1 MDFSAANT
9 SLWGMVI
16 QFGIIAAILLLAN
29 FLRRQVPFVRKTLMP
44 TAVLGG
50 FLLLILRLIFPNLIN
65 TDVLEMITYH
75 GIGLGFIALSLRVP
89 EKSVQTDK
97 GNLTGPKTGALIVS
111 CYLMQ
116 GILGMVISLGLA
128 YTFMPGLFKAAGLLL
143 PMGYGQGPGQANNV
157 GTTYQNLGFVGGQSF
172 GLSIAAAGFLSA
184 CVVGVIYLNVMQRK
198 GKLKITDVD
207 EQQSGSVTVET
218 FQDKGEI
225 PISESVDRLSVQ
237 IALVVVVYL
246 LTYLLIWGITSGVA
260 TLSEGLS
267 NMVSSLLWGFNFIF
281 GSVLAMLA
289 RVLFKNL
296 RKANVM
302 KRQYQ
307 NNYLLS
313 RISGFAFDLMII
325 AGVGTINI
333 SDIKELWLPFV
344 LMAVTGAIFT
354 LVWLQWLCKK
364 VYPGYYQ
371 EGLLSMYGMMTGTI
385 GSGVLLLREV
395 DPYFKTPAANNLV
408 TGSSVAV
415 IFGAPMLAL
424 IGIAPSQPW
433 LTVALMAIYLVGLV
447 IFMLKAKG
455 GKDKKGKTQKAAEQS
470 K

>member
-16 QFGIIAAILLLAN
+16 QFGVIAAILLLAN

-50 FLLLILRLIFPNLIN
+50 FLLLILRLIFPNLVN
-65 TDVLEMITYH
+65 PEVLEMITYH

-89 EKSVQTDK
+89 DKSVQTDK

-111 CYLMQ
+111 CYLIQ
-116 GILGMVISLGLA
+116 GILGMAISLGLA

-198 GKLKITDVD
+198 GKLKVTDVD

-218 FQDKGEI
+218 FQDEGEI

-246 LTYLLIWGITSGVA
+246 LTYLVIWGITSGVA
-260 TLSEGLS
+260 ALSEGLS
-267 NMVSSLLWGFNFIF
+267 NTVSSLLWGFNFIF
-281 GSVLAMLA
+281 GSVLAMLL
-289 RVLFKNL
+289 RSLFKGL

-325 AGVGTINI
+325 AGVGSIDISNI
-333 SDIKELWLPFV
+333 KDLWLPFL
-344 LMAVTGAIFT
+344 LMAVVGAVAT
-354 LVWLQWLCKK
+354 LIWLQWLCKK
-364 VYPGYYQ
+364 IYPSYYH
-371 EGLLSMYGMMTGTI
+371 EGVLSMYGMMTGTI
-385 GSGVLLLREV
+385 SSGVLLLREV

-408 TGSSVAV
+408 TGTSVAV

-424 IGIAPSQPW
+424 IGIAPAQPW
-433 LTVALMAIYLVGLV
+433 LVVGLMAIYLAALLV
-447 IFMLKAKG
+447 FILRTKG
-455 GKDKKGKTQKAAEQS
+455 GKNKKGKTQKVAKQS

>member
-9 SLWGMVI
+9 GLWGFVI
-16 QFGIIAAILLLAN
+16 QFGIIAVILLLAN

-50 FLLLILRLIFPNLIN
+50 FLLLALRVIFPNVI
-65 TDVLEMITYH
+65 DSEVLEMITYH

-89 EKSVQTDK
+89 DKATQTNS
-97 GNLTGPKTGALIVS
+97 GRLTGPKTGALIVT
-111 CYLMQ
+111 CYLVQ
-116 GILGMVISLGLA
+116 GILGMVISLGFA
-128 YTFMPGLFKAAGLLL
+128 YTFMPNFFKAAGILL

-157 GTTYQNLGFVGGQSF
+157 GTTYQALGFAGGQSF

-198 GKLKITDVD
+198 GKLKVMDVD
-207 EQQSGSVTVET
+207 EQSGSVTVET
-218 FQDKGEI
+218 FQDEGEI
-225 PISESVDRLSVQ
+225 PISESVDKLSVQ
-237 IALVVVVYL
+237 IALVVAVYL
-246 LTYLLIWGITSGVA
+246 LTYLVILGLTKLVTPLG
-260 TLSEGLS
+260 EGLS
-267 NMVSSLLWGFNFIF
+267 NTVSSLMWGFNFIF
-281 GSVLAMLA
+281 GSVLAMLV
-289 RVLFKNL
+289 RVIFKHL

-325 AGVGTINI
+325 AGVGTIDI
-333 SDIKELWLPFV
+333 SDLKGYWLPFL
-344 LMAVTGAIFT
+344 LMAVIGAVFT

-364 VYPGYYQ
+364 VYPRYYH

-385 GSGVLLLREV
+385 SSGVLLLREV

-408 TGSSVAV
+408 TGTSVAV

-424 IGIAPSQPW
+424 IGIAPAQPI
-433 LTVALMAIYLVGLV
+433 LVVILMAVYLAALMLFI
-447 IFMLKAKG
+447 LKTKG
-455 GKDKKGKTQKAAEQS
+455 GKKNKEKKAAKQS
-470 K
+470 E